1 MALSQP
7 KREIVSLL
15 LTSIILSSKKLLSD
29 SSEQKFYYKLILWQY
44 LKDKHG
50 LTCAYSTFRAYILKH
65 DEFNRYFMKGYQR
78 LSPKGKT
85 RFETKASHQ
94 AQFDWKEGINF
105 KTKDNQMV
113 L

>member
-1 MALSQP
+1 MKINKSEIARHMGVYRRTVDKYLNGFEP
-7 KREIVSLL
+7 TKKRNRQ
-15 LTSIILSSKKLLSD
+15 SIIDKYYPIIEKLLSD

-85 RFETKASHQ
+85 RF
-94 AQFDWKEGINF
+94 
-105 KTKDNQMV
+105 
-113 L
+113 

>member
-1 MALSQP
+1 
-7 KREIVSLL
+7 
-15 LTSIILSSKKLLSD
+15 
-29 SSEQKFYYKLILWQY
+29 
-44 LKDKHG
+44 
-50 LTCAYSTFRAYILKH
+50 
-65 DEFNRYFMKGYQR
+65 MKGYQR

-113 L
+113 LRRDKQQNKIN